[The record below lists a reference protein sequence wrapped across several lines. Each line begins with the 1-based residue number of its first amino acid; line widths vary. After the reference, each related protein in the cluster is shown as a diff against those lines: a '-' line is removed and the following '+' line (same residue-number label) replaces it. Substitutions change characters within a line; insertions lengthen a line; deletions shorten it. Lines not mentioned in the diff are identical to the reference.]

1 MVAPR
6 SLVTPTTNPL
16 LERALRE
23 KLLRRSEV
31 GGNLGGLEPLA
42 IRLGLMQN
50 TLKPRFHQPQ
60 LLMFAADH
68 GLQVWRLKRN
78 RRHAIPEGAQMW

>member
-1 MVAPR
+1 MVTPR

-16 LERALRE
+16 LERALHE

-42 IRLGLMQN
+42 VRAGQE
-50 TLKPRFHQPQ
+50 
-60 LLMFAADH
+60 D
-68 GLQVWRLKRN
+68 
-78 RRHAIPEGAQMW
+78 